1 MIATTPTPNV
11 FKIRPERLLK
21 KTLEPPGKL
30 NVVTVPEE
38 IRPIRHPLEYYSLKS
53 KYNFRSV
60 QLIDVELF

>member
-21 KTLEPPGKL
+21 TLEPTGKL

-38 IRPIRHPLEYYSLKS
+38 IRA
-53 KYNFRSV
+53 
-60 QLIDVELF
+60 D